1 MNFGGEEGSR
11 AAGRGEDAP
20 EKIEDG
26 WRGDG

>member
-1 MNFGGEEGSR
+1 MARRGAGQG